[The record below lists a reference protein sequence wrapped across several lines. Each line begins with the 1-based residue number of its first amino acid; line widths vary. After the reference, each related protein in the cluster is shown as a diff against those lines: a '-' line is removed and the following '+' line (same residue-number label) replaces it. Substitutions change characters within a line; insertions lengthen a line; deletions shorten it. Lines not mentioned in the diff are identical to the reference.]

1 MNGAANFGIL
11 FRYFGFRYLNWVLAS
26 IIGLTATVTL
36 IQAIEL
42 ARRVSTKLQDG
53 DSFNVVTMSML
64 NIPAVIEL
72 TLPIA
77 MIAGSMFCFETMN
90 RSNEFV
96 VCRGFGR
103 SIWSILSPSLVA
115 AGLVGV
121 LFVIFVNPIGSLTSR
136 EYEGK
141 MNEVFGNKQ
150 QKLSVSTDG
159 IWLRDTHAEGQFIIH
174 GDMLDVSVAQ
184 IINPIVYRFDAEG
197 GLQQRIRANNMELTD
212 GGWVISNATIWQ
224 NDGSRRD
231 EGSIMLP
238 TGLDALDLGLSSEP
252 PNTIAFFSLP
262 GFIELLERAGLPTIE
277 HRMHFHK
284 LLSLPFLLIGIAMLG
299 AKATLTNMTRGRR
312 VMLFTR
318 GTIIAVS
325 IFLFTHFM
333 QVLGTTLRLPT
344 LVAAWAPAGAH
355 AATSV
360 GRRRVVPRTCI
371 KCVNR
376 KMDTAMIVPRVNS
389 MTRLPRVMLVRVAL
403 APSMAIPISR
413 KGRDSNL

>member
-1 MNGAANFGIL
+1 MSGVANFGIL

-42 ARRVSTKLQDG
+42 ARRVSTKIQDG
-53 DSFNVVTMSML
+53 DSFNVITMSML

-77 MIAGSMFCFETMN
+77 IIAGSMFCFEAMN

-103 SIWSILSPSLVA
+103 SIWSILSPSFVA
-115 AGLVGV
+115 AGIVGV
-121 LFVIFVNPIGSLTSR
+121 LFVILVNPIGSLTSR
-136 EYEGK
+136 QYESK
-141 MNEVFGNKQ
+141 MNEMFGNKQ

-159 IWLRDTHAEGQFIIH
+159 IWLRDTHSEGQFIIH

-184 IINPIVYRFDAEG
+184 IINPIIYRFDVEG
-197 GLQQRIRANNMELTD
+197 DLQHRIRANNMELTD

-224 NDGSRRD
+224 NDGSRLD
-231 EGSIMLP
+231 EGSMMLP

-262 GFIELLERAGLPTIE
+262 GFIDLLERAGLPTIE

-312 VMLFTR
+312 VMLFSR
-318 GTIIAVS
+318 GTVIAVS

-344 LVAAWAPAGAH
+344 LVAAWAPAFIVILVGAILL
-355 AATSV
+355 A
-360 GRRRVVPRTCI
+360 R
-371 KCVNR
+371 
-376 KMDTAMIVPRVNS
+376 MDEA
-389 MTRLPRVMLVRVAL
+389 
-403 APSMAIPISR
+403 
-413 KGRDSNL
+413 

>member
-1 MNGAANFGIL
+1 MAVHCAASSEIGRTSGGAAMNGAANFGIL

-121 LFVIFVNPIGSLTSR
+121 LFVIFVNPIGALTSR
-136 EYEGK
+136 EYESK

-212 GGWVISNATIWQ
+212 GGWMISNATIWQ

-238 TGLDALDLGLSSEP
+238 TGLDALNLGLSSEP

-318 GTIIAVS
+318 GTIIAVF

-344 LVAAWAPAGAH
+344 LVAAWAPAFIVILVGAILL
-355 AATSV
+355 A
-360 GRRRVVPRTCI
+360 R
-371 KCVNR
+371 
-376 KMDTAMIVPRVNS
+376 MDEA
-389 MTRLPRVMLVRVAL
+389 
-403 APSMAIPISR
+403 
-413 KGRDSNL
+413 

>member
-1 MNGAANFGIL
+1 MSTAANFGIL
-11 FRYFGFRYLNWVLAS
+11 FRYFGFRYLNWTLAS
-26 IIGLTATVTL
+26 IVGLTATVTL

-42 ARRVSTKLQDG
+42 ARRVSTKAQEG
-53 DSFNVVTMSML
+53 EGFSVITMSML

-77 MIAGSMFCFETMN
+77 LIAGSMFCFETMN
-90 RSNEFV
+90 RSNEFI

-103 SIWSILSPSLVA
+103 SIWSILSPSFAA

-121 LFVIFVNPIGSLTSR
+121 LFVVFVNPTGSLTSR
-136 EYEGK
+136 EYESK
-141 MNEVFGNKQ
+141 MSEVFGNKQ
-150 QKLSVSTDG
+150 QKLSVSADG
-159 IWLRDTHAEGQFIIH
+159 IWLRDAHSDRQFIIH

-197 GLQQRIRANNMELTD
+197 RLQQRIRADNMELTD
-212 GGWVISNATIWQ
+212 SGWVINDAAVWL
-224 NDGSRRD
+224 NDGSRRE

-238 TGLDALDLGLSSEP
+238 SGLDALDLGLSSEP

-284 LLSLPFLLIGIAMLG
+284 LMSLPFLLIGIAMLG
-299 AKATLTNMTRGRR
+299 ARATLTNMTRGRR
-312 VMLFTR
+312 VMLFSR
-318 GTIIAVS
+318 GVTIAVS

-344 LVAAWAPAGAH
+344 LVAAWAPAFIVILVGAILL
-355 AATSV
+355 A
-360 GRRRVVPRTCI
+360 R
-371 KCVNR
+371 
-376 KMDTAMIVPRVNS
+376 MDEA
-389 MTRLPRVMLVRVAL
+389 
-403 APSMAIPISR
+403 
-413 KGRDSNL
+413 

>member
-11 FRYFGFRYLNWVLAS
+11 FRYFSFRYLNWVLAS

-53 DSFNVVTMSML
+53 ESFNIVTMSML

-77 MIAGSMFCFETMN
+77 MIAGSMFCFEAMN

-136 EYEGK
+136 EFESK

-159 IWLRDTHAEGQFIIH
+159 IWLRDAHAEGQFIIH

-184 IINPIVYRFDAEG
+184 IIIPIV
-197 GLQQRIRANNMELTD
+197 
-212 GGWVISNATIWQ
+212 
-224 NDGSRRD
+224 
-231 EGSIMLP
+231 
-238 TGLDALDLGLSSEP
+238 
-252 PNTIAFFSLP
+252 
-262 GFIELLERAGLPTIE
+262 
-277 HRMHFHK
+277 
-284 LLSLPFLLIGIAMLG
+284 
-299 AKATLTNMTRGRR
+299 
-312 VMLFTR
+312 
-318 GTIIAVS
+318 
-325 IFLFTHFM
+325 
-333 QVLGTTLRLPT
+333 
-344 LVAAWAPAGAH
+344 
-355 AATSV
+355 
-360 GRRRVVPRTCI
+360 
-371 KCVNR
+371 
-376 KMDTAMIVPRVNS
+376 
-389 MTRLPRVMLVRVAL
+389 
-403 APSMAIPISR
+403 
-413 KGRDSNL
+413 